1 MARFVWLLVVVLAV
15 IALVRGL
22 RRRRT
27 PLAPTRSR
35 APHGK
40 AVQPQAMVRC
50 AHCGVHL
57 AEADALQAPD
67 GRHYCSEPHRLAGP
81 GPRSGG

>member
-1 MARFVWLLVVVLAV
+1 MKYLLLIAFVAV
-15 IALVRGL
+15 IWWAWRKRSLPPGQ
-22 RRRRT
+22 
-27 PLAPTRSR
+27 PPAPAARE
-35 APHGK
+35 PE
-40 AVQPQAMVRC
+40 AMVVC

-81 GPRSGG
+81 GPRPGG

>member
-15 IALVRGL
+15 MALVRGL
-22 RRRRT
+22 RRRNT
-27 PLAPTRSR
+27 PPAPTHSR

-50 AHCGVHL
+50 AQCGVHL
-57 AEADALQAPD
+57 AEADALQATD

-81 GPRSGG
+81 GPRPRG